1 MYKLLLSWRY
11 LRTRFIALAS
21 IVSVTLGVATLIVVN
36 SVMSGFVVEMK
47 SRLHGILSDIEFDAG
62 LGELAWPQTHVANIE
77 YLCGDDVEAIAQ
89 IVRVPALLNFE
100 FRGNPITQQIM
111 LIGVDEATFGRVCE
125 ILPFLSNAN
134 KRQQLS
140 FFLEE
145 QGYDERLGDCGW
157 TYRREKEENRRQIE
171 ILMGQRHA
179 SPQPNRDSVTTMP
192 LPATSSNTFGPQPQS
207 TALAVADATTAGNVG
222 AEESTTNGQT
232 AKINFVPLPD
242 SVPQLDQ
249 LQKYQVEGSDDS
261 SGTQAIVQSVTAFD
275 PEAGLRPQ
283 PTADQIFDARR
294 HQHTGI
300 ILGIAIGSRVIIDPE
315 TGKTEE
321 KFLLVPGDDVR
332 VTLPTAGQNPTP
344 IAENCTVVDFYSSN
358 MHEYDSSFAFM
369 PLRKLQKLRGM
380 IDPITG
386 DTTVSAIQI
395 RLKPEADLAAVRDK
409 LRRELQPESW
419 GYVIQTWQDLQR
431 PLLSAV
437 NMELTILNILLF
449 LIIAV
454 AGFGILATFFM
465 IVVEKTKDIGVL
477 KSLGAPSS
485 GVMSI
490 FLGYGLSLGA
500 VGTGVGIA
508 LGLAFVAYINEIAD
522 LIGVITGQE
531 IFDPTIYYFSKI
543 PTIVEP
549 WMVVGVAFGAVLIAV
564 SASVL
569 PAIRAARLR
578 PVEALRY
585 E

>member
-62 LGELAWPQTHVANIE
+62 LGELAWPQTHIANIE

-140 FFLEE
+140 FLLEE
-145 QGYDERLGDCGW
+145 AGYDERLGDCGW
-157 TYRREKEENRRQIE
+157 TYRREKEENRRQVE

-179 SPQPNRDSVTTMP
+179 PLPSPADTVATRP
-192 LPATSSNTFGPQPQS
+192 LPATTSSSFGPQLQSEPSVANSEPS
-207 TALAVADATTAGNVG
+207 TANITADQAQSGG
-222 AEESTTNGQT
+222 PSGQV
-232 AKINFVPLPD
+232 NFVPLPD
-242 SVPQLDQ
+242 VAPQLDQ
-249 LQKYQVEGSDDS
+249 LQKYQTNAQGEGATS
-261 SGTQAIVQSVTAFD
+261 QEIVQSVPAYD
-275 PEAGLRPQ
+275 PEAFLRPQ

-380 IDPITG
+380 IDPVTG
-386 DTTVSAIQI
+386 DSTVSAIQI

-549 WMVVGVAFGAVLIAV
+549 WMVVGVAVGAVLIAV